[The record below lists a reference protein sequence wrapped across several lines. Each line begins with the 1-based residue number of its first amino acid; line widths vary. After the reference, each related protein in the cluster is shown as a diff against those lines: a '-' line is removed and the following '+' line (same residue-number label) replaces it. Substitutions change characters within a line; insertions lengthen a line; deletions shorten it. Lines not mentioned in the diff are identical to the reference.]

1 MGKSRECPFCNI
13 DPSAV
18 ILKNELCFAIFDKYP
33 VNPGHVL
40 VIPYRHV
47 ADYFELTKEEKI
59 AAVELIDEVKK
70 FLDREFS
77 PDGYNVGVNV
87 GKWAGQTV
95 MHVHIHVI
103 PRYRGDVEDPTGGVR
118 GVIPQRRNYLK
129 R

>member
-1 MGKSRECPFCNI
+1 
-13 DPSAV
+13 
-18 ILKNELCFAIFDKYP
+18 LKNELCFAIFDKYP